1 MDRLTRHL
9 RGAPA
14 VLTAAMATILLAIP
28 ALHRPATAAD
38 MKTQDTITDVSIV
51 QAIETEL
58 ASDDAVPAHGV
69 RVTCRDG
76 IVTLAG
82 SVDNVLASDR
92 TLSIARTTRGVR
104 GIVNQLDVKAVTRTD
119 AEIRSDIV
127 DALADDPATESWE
140 IAPSVADGVVTLT
153 GDVDSW
159 AEREL
164 ARTVTAGVR
173 GVKAIENQ
181 IMISEK
187 HVRTDA
193 ELRSEIQR
201 RLEMDVWV
209 GSGEVDVAVDD
220 AVARLSGRVG
230 SVFEK
235 TRAANDAWVPGVR
248 QVDDTDL
255 LVDDSVRDRM
265 RRERLAT
272 PDDQAIE
279 TAIQDAFLY
288 DPRVN
293 PFSPN
298 IAVASGVVTLTGFV
312 NNLAAKNAAGDDAR
326 NVVGVSRVYN
336 FIKVQPTPLIGD
348 GPLAERVERA
358 LERDAFV
365 HPYAVDVTARNGL
378 VTLTGD
384 VHSAY
389 EKDRAAI
396 VASRVTGVQEVR
408 NLLDAP
414 TPYDPLAYRSFD
426 PVRSGTVLMKT
437 DAEIEDDIR
446 GQLFWSPFVESDE
459 VQVSVDNGVATLDG
473 TVDDWAERK
482 AARDNAYDGGAI
494 GVIDHMQID
503 YAGS

>member
-38 MKTQDTITDVSIV
+38 MKTQNTITDVSIV
-51 QAIETEL
+51 QAIETEI
-58 ASDDAVPAHGV
+58 ASDGAVPAHGV

-82 SVDNVLASDR
+82 GVDNVLASDR
-92 TLSIARTTRGVR
+92 ALSIARTTRGVR
-104 GIVNQLDVKAVTRTD
+104 GIVNQLDVMAVTRTD

-127 DALADDPATESWE
+127 DALAEDPATESWE
-140 IAPSVADGVVTLT
+140 ITPTVDDGHVTLT

-159 AEREL
+159 AERDL
-164 ARTVTAGVR
+164 ARAVAAGVR
-173 GVKAIENQ
+173 GVKTLENE
-181 IMISEK
+181 IMISEQ
-187 HVRTDA
+187 HVRPDA
-193 ELRSEIQR
+193 ELRNEIQR

-209 GSGEVDVAVDD
+209 GSGDIDVAVEN

-235 TRAANDAWVPGVR
+235 TRATNDAWVPGVR
-248 QVDDTDL
+248 KVDESSLVVDDA
-255 LVDDSVRDRM
+255 VRDRM

-279 TAIQDAFLY
+279 AAIQDAFLY

-312 NNLAAKNAAGDDAR
+312 SNLAAKKAAGADAR

-336 FIKVQPTPLIGD
+336 FIKVRPAPLVGD

-358 LERDAFV
+358 LERDTFV

-396 VASRVTGVQEVR
+396 VTSRVAGVQEVR

-414 TPYDPLAYRSFD
+414 TPYDPPAYRSFD
-426 PVRSGTVLMKT
+426 PRVPGSVLMKT

-446 GQLFWSPFVESDE
+446 QQLFWSPFVESDE
-459 VQVSVDNGVATLDG
+459 VQVSVDNGIATLEG

-482 AARDNAYDGGAI
+482 AARDNAYDGGAT

-503 YAGS
+503 YTGP